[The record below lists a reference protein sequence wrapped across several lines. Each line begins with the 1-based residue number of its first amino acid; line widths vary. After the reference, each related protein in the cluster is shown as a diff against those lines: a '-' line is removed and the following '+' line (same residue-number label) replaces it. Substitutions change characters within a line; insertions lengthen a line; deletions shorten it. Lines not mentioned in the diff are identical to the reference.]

1 MLRRSPPPLFCSQV
15 GFPVSSV
22 KGLQRSSTSNGL
34 AALLALVR
42 ARNKHEMKEAV
53 QRLQEAV
60 HSTLMPN
67 LQSTDLTGQGVGCN
81 TGLAEMLANGGG
93 GAGMSSLHGGGAVG
107 GGIIVPDLQYDD
119 DHEIGS
125 PDAMPPPP
133 PVIAM
138 PIAPSVLGDV
148 IADQLDLPAMPPPR
162 AANAIVATIVD

>member
-1 MLRRSPPPLFCSQV
+1 MLRACPLFCSQV

-93 GAGMSSLHGGGAVG
+93 GAGMSSHHGGGAVG
-107 GGIIVPDLQYDD
+107 GGIIVPDLQYDN